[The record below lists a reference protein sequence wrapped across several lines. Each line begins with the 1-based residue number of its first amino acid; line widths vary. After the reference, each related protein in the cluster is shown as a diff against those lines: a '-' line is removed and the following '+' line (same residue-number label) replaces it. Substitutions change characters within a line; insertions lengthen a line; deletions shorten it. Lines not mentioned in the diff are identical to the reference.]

1 MDTSILYLHG
11 FTSSPTGEKATRL
24 RELLT
29 PLGIRFNAPDLNVP
43 SVEALEFEA
52 MVLCAMEA
60 AAADA
65 PSVVVGSSL
74 GSLVAL
80 EVIRRGVHAPVV
92 LIAPALGV
100 AVHWIDH
107 VADGDPVLLYE
118 GTEDECRVHRR
129 FFENMKA
136 VTCDDRAPATAV
148 TVFMGR
154 EDESVP
160 FEKVREVWEGWESS
174 GLLVPGSRF
183 VEIEDGDHSLA
194 GSMELVAAEIARL
207 AGSVDEGLEVPLSRR
222 ERGQG

>member
-1 MDTSILYLHG
+1 MSPSVLYLHG

-29 PLGIRFNAPDLNVP
+29 PRGIRFNAPDLNVP
-43 SVEALEFEA
+43 SVEALDFDQMVERALDAARVEA
-52 MVLCAMEA
+52 PE
-60 AAADA
+60 
-65 PSVVVGSSL
+65 VVVGSSL

-80 EVIRRGVHAPVV
+80 EVIRRGIHQPAV

-107 VADGDPVLLYE
+107 VAPGDPVLLYE

-129 FFENMKA
+129 FFEGMKT
-136 VTCDDRAPATAV
+136 VTCDDRAPATEV
-148 TVFMGR
+148 TIFMGR

-160 FEKVREVWEGWESS
+160 FEKVREVWEGWAGS

-183 VEIEDGDHSLA
+183 VEIEGGDHSLA
-194 GSMELVAAEIARL
+194 GSMELVATEIQRR
-207 AGSVDEGLEVPLSRR
+207 AGVRR
-222 ERGQG
+222 VERAVI